1 MASLGLDPR
10 AWQACTGISKDKKK
24 TTYFHNLITRKSFYA
39 LPPDEHHKI
48 CSDEE
53 LKCSVPPDNVNGLN
67 AHFSKVIDRTRL
79 EVDIVLEEELDV
91 TAPTDIPGGTIDA
104 EEEEEERFNNK
115 KYTRLFYFN
124 TLE

>member
-24 TTYFHNLITRKSFYA
+24 TACFHNLMTRESFYA
-39 LPPDEHHKI
+39 LPPDECHKTH
-48 CSDEE
+48 SDEE

-79 EVDIVLEEELDV
+79 EVGSSCFSGSCPAFFCGCGTSFFVVEKLLER
-91 TAPTDIPGGTIDA
+91 PTDS
-104 EEEEEERFNNK
+104 FS
-115 KYTRLFYFN
+115 F
-124 TLE
+124 